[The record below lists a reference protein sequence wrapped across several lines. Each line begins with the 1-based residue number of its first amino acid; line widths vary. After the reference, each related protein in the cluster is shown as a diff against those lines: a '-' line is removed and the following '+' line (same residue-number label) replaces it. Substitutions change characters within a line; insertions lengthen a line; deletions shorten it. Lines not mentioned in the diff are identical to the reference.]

1 MKPKNKLQREVLKLS
16 QSLPELNDYQR
27 KDAIKKVAPHIA
39 KYNSKKEY
47 VCLDCGHS
55 WTGDEAKNVICP
67 HCHAQ
72 LEVDKSR
79 KWNYCDKSYFAIEI
93 GRAHV

>member
-39 KYNSKKEY
+39 LSEEVERLHIGFLKHINDGS
-47 VCLDCGHS
+47 VL
-55 WTGDEAKNVICP
+55 TLNVLSSVVPGIGF
-67 HCHAQ
+67 
-72 LEVDKSR
+72 LII
-79 KWNYCDKSYFAIEI
+79 AIAGI
-93 GRAHV
+93 GIVIWSFVMNIMVTQ